1 MVVYQ
6 RICRNRQYKNKRRGA
21 EFNQKCKTY
30 ADNRRLAKASNIG
43 IGDKVLVEQDKVN
56 GIYPRYNPEPV
67 VVVAKKGS
75 METVQKDE
83 TAKCDPL
90 KYEGNQDSG
99 DEWQASSKRQPHN
112 DSKETSDA

>member
-21 EFNQKCKTY
+21 EFKQKCKTY
-30 ADNRRLAKASNIG
+30 ADNRRLAEAKNIG

-67 VVVAKKGS
+67 LVVAKKGS

-90 KYEGNQDSG
+90 KYHEGNQDSG
-99 DEWQASSKRQPHN
+99 DEWQASSKRQRHN
-112 DSKETSDA
+112 DSKET